1 MSDLLLKSK
10 LLFKVLS
17 IFGVIS
23 ILICLSSITILH
35 IVINLDHHKPKLIQS
50 LIYNSYDKPI
60 QDIIYS
66 PNKDCY
72 NPYTTLVFDKW
83 EGLLKVCSND
93 ECYYDTG
100 NLNNSLIEKS
110 SVNIKIWNKNQFCV
124 SFLDLSHYT
133 LVGKDEQCPIN
144 QKRCGYL
151 DNNTILCSLPT
162 YLCPIN
168 YINIQNNRSEYS
180 NDTNIKLENNKT
192 LVVSREKSNGLILN
206 SFKISEGPPC
216 IDNHYK
222 NLLFTTFPSDPYF
235 YRTKCP
241 IQFNEEIEDKTY
253 NLLDSGNYLEL
264 LIENNIFKR
273 NDSFLIEN
281 NTFNHNINLYTK
293 MGYLGINSLCFQ
305 KINFYNQSFSEFIKS
320 RLSRIQNDINSIPNS
335 KIELNVA
342 LIISYFII
350 LTTLMYVIIICV
362 SLNCKPQYY
371 ILLYFILAFLLKVI
385 IVFTIYYGFRKDFIK
400 YLSEITDN
408 PSIKC
413 LEDSFNLELEI
424 YIKSNK
430 NEYFLLNISLLIY
443 LSSLALDGIFILIVI
458 PLFYLFKKKRS
469 YAELKDEERY
479 SSQISSSNR
488 HSKIG
493 IPNININIPD
503 FKN

>member
-1 MSDLLLKSK
+1 
-10 LLFKVLS
+10 
-17 IFGVIS
+17 
-23 ILICLSSITILH
+23 
-35 IVINLDHHKPKLIQS
+35 
-50 LIYNSYDKPI
+50 
-60 QDIIYS
+60 
-66 PNKDCY
+66 
-72 NPYTTLVFDKW
+72 
-83 EGLLKVCSND
+83 
-93 ECYYDTG
+93 
-100 NLNNSLIEKS
+100 
-110 SVNIKIWNKNQFCV
+110 
-124 SFLDLSHYT
+124 
-133 LVGKDEQCPIN
+133 
-144 QKRCGYL
+144 
-151 DNNTILCSLPT
+151 
-162 YLCPIN
+162 
-168 YINIQNNRSEYS
+168 
-180 NDTNIKLENNKT
+180 
-192 LVVSREKSNGLILN
+192 
-206 SFKISEGPPC
+206 
-216 IDNHYK
+216 
-222 NLLFTTFPSDPYF
+222 
-235 YRTKCP
+235 
-241 IQFNEEIEDKTY
+241 
-253 NLLDSGNYLEL
+253 
-264 LIENNIFKR
+264 
-273 NDSFLIEN
+273 
-281 NTFNHNINLYTK
+281 